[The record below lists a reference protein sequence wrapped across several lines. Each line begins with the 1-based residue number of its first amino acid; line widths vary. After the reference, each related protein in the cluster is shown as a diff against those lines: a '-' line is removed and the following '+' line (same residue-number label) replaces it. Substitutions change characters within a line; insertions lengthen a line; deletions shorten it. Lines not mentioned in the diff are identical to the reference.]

1 MNLQKSQFLRA
12 AAIVVLVFV
21 AGIVRRTVSLEA
33 GVAVAICLG
42 LIFGLLLRRTGQVP
56 PHAGP
61 SRGRVMGEL
70 LLVGAVIVAILLAVG
85 RL

>member
-1 MNLQKSQFLRA
+1 MDLQKPQFLRA
-12 AAIVVLVFV
+12 AAIVVLVVV

-33 GVAVAICLG
+33 GIAVAICLG

-56 PHAGP
+56 REGP

-70 LLVGAVIVAILLAVG
+70 LLVGAVVVAILLSVG

>member
-1 MNLQKSQFLRA
+1 MNLQKPQVVRVS
-12 AAIVVLVFV
+12 AIVVLVIV
-21 AGIVRRTVSLEA
+21 AGIVRRTVSLDA
-33 GVAVAICLG
+33 GIAVAICLG

-56 PHAGP
+56 REGP

-70 LLVGAVIVAILLAVG
+70 LLVGAVIVAILLSVG